1 MGVWQGIYEA
11 HLGIV
16 ERKDREKEL
25 QQAREDRMRERQED
39 ADRAESQFNR
49 EILERRREMSLGV
62 LKEFRE
68 EEKAIA
74 QKVSA
79 GVAYGLTE
87 TTASALLGSNQLDI
101 FLKNAEKSGVDP
113 EYITS
118 LNTVVEAKVGDNPEL
133 AAKIMLNGSTQTGF
147 DPSSPEKTMRQ
158 IAENIL
164 DATTPEE
171 LQEVTSSL
179 SGPSIASIPTLP
191 LNLNE
196 DVMRGR
202 TSAET
207 KAYRS
212 EVASRLSPYFE
223 NSFTTTDT
231 GEVVI
236 SENASPEV
244 NQLFNKTANYGLSL
258 FTGAQAQMT
267 PTQAAD
273 LVVRRIEAARNVL
286 GTAPALE
293 MAQNF
298 EQLMADPEG
307 WANTVKTA
315 PAPTT
320 PTAALT
326 AEEAARLAGS
336 TGAAIAESSGIPQ
349 VARGPQPGSMV
360 REEEDKDNWN
370 SGVFDGMGPRQ

>member
-49 EILERRREMSLGV
+49 QILERRREMSLGV

-74 QKVSA
+74 QQVSA
-79 GVAYGLTE
+79 GVAYGLTV
-87 TTASALLGSNQLDI
+87 TTASALLGSNQLGI

-113 EYITS
+113 EYIAS
-118 LNTVVEAKVGDNPEL
+118 LNTVVEAKVSDNPEL

-147 DPSSPEKTMRQ
+147 DPSDPYKTSRQ
-158 IAENIL
+158 IAENIVN
-164 DATTPEE
+164 ATEPEE
-171 LQEVTSSL
+171 LQRITSSL

-212 EVASRLSPYFE
+212 EVAMRLSPYFE
-223 NSFTTTDT
+223 DSFTTTDT

-236 SENASPEV
+236 SQNASPEV
-244 NQLFNKTANYGLSL
+244 NQLFNKAANYGLSL
-258 FTGAQAQMT
+258 ITGAQAQMT
-267 PTQAAD
+267 PTQAAN
-273 LVVRRIEAARNVL
+273 LVVNKIEEARNIL

-293 MAQNF
+293 MSQNF
-298 EQLMADPEG
+298 EQLMANPSE
-307 WANTVKTA
+307 WANTVRAA
-315 PAPTT
+315 PTPTT
-320 PTAALT
+320 PTADLT
-326 AEEAARLAGS
+326 AGEAARLA
-336 TGAAIAESSGIPQ
+336 ESVSEALVNNSGIRQ
-349 VARGPQPGSMV
+349 RGPQPGSMV
-360 REEEDKDNWN
+360 REEDEDSWN
-370 SGVFDGMGPRQ
+370 PNAFEGTGTNQ

>member
-74 QKVSA
+74 QQVSA

-113 EYITS
+113 EYIAS
-118 LNTVVEAKVGDNPEL
+118 LNTIVEAKVSDNPEL
-133 AAKIMLNGSTQTGF
+133 AAKIMLNGSTQTGV
-147 DPSSPEKTMRQ
+147 DPSNPDKTMGQ
-158 IAENIL
+158 IAENIVK
-164 DATTPEE
+164 ATKLEE
-171 LQEVTSSL
+171 LQEITSRL
-179 SGPSIASIPTLP
+179 SGPSIASIPTIP

-212 EVASRLSPYFE
+212 EVATRLSPYFE
-223 NSFTTTDT
+223 DSFTTTDT

-236 SENASPEV
+236 SQNASPEV
-244 NQLFNKTANYGLSL
+244 NQLFNKAANYGLSL
-258 FTGAQAQMT
+258 VTGAQAQMT
-267 PTQAAD
+267 PTQAAN
-273 LVVRRIEAARNVL
+273 LVVNKIEEARNIL

-307 WANTVKTA
+307 WANTVKIA
-315 PAPTT
+315 PPPTT
-320 PTAALT
+320 PTAALP

-336 TGAAIAESSGIPQ
+336 VPEALVNNSGILQ
-349 VARGPQPGSMV
+349 RGPQPGSMV

>member
-25 QQAREDRMRERQED
+25 QQAREDRQRERQED

-49 EILERRREMSLGV
+49 QILESRREMTLRM
-62 LKEFRE
+62 LQEDRKEQQ
-68 EEKAIA
+68 AIA
-74 QKVSA
+74 QQVSA

-87 TTASALLGSNQLDI
+87 TTASALLGSNQLSI

-113 EYITS
+113 EYISS

-133 AAKIMLNGSTQTGF
+133 AAKIMLNGSTQTSANSK
-147 DPSSPEKTMRQ
+147 DPEKTMNQ
-158 IAENIL
+158 IVMDIVN
-164 DATTPEE
+164 ATTPEE
-171 LQEVTSSL
+171 LEEIALGSSR
-179 SGPSIASIPTLP
+179 PSIASIPTLP

-212 EVASRLSPYFE
+212 EVAMRLSPYFE
-223 NSFTTTDT
+223 DSFTTTDT

-236 SENASPEV
+236 SQNASPEV
-244 NQLFNKTANYGLSL
+244 NQLFNKAANYGLSL
-258 FTGAQAQMT
+258 ITGAQAQMT
-267 PTQAAD
+267 PTQAAN
-273 LVVRRIEAARNVL
+273 LVVNKIEEARNIL

-293 MAQNF
+293 MSQNF
-298 EQLMADPEG
+298 EQLMANPSE
-307 WANTVKTA
+307 WANTVRAA
-315 PAPTT
+315 PTPTT
-320 PTAALT
+320 PTADLT

-336 TGAAIAESSGIPQ
+336 VPEALVNNSGIRQ
-349 VARGPQPGSMV
+349 RGPQPGSMV
-360 REEEDKDNWN
+360 REEEDKDNWD
-370 SGVFDGMGPRQ
+370 SGVFDGTGTNQ